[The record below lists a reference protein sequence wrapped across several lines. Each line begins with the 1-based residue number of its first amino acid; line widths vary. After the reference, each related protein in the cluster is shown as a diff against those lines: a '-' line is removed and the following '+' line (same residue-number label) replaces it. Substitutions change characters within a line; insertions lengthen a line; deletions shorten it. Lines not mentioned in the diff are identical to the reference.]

1 MIYSSLCLL
10 GQTMSKKARMT
21 VSIDPELHDRLVERA
36 KKEGRTAG
44 NLASFLLS
52 TAIEE
57 MDKRGK
63 S

>member
-1 MIYSSLCLL
+1 
-10 GQTMSKKARMT
+10 MSKKARMT